1 MNRKKMIKAT
11 LVACVFFLGL
21 GGWLLHGRVHPFSMG
36 TVYWIPFIAGIF
48 SVFFVPVFFWFK
60 RTLTIAYLINGF
72 SAILGTIAM
81 GHYSIV
87 HFNGP
92 ITPRSLVLNTLFAD
106 IMLLWAKF
114 AAGKALYNLE
124 FLKSDT
130 DTVPG
135 GRFLRYPN
143 MGWWCVHLIVITIVY
158 ALGNILW
165 K

>member
-1 MNRKKMIKAT
+1 
-11 LVACVFFLGL
+11 
-21 GGWLLHGRVHPFSMG
+21 
-36 TVYWIPFIAGIF
+36 
-48 SVFFVPVFFWFK
+48 
-60 RTLTIAYLINGF
+60 
-72 SAILGTIAM
+72 
-81 GHYSIV
+81 
-87 HFNGP
+87 
-92 ITPRSLVLNTLFAD
+92 
-106 IMLLWAKF
+106 MLLWAKF